1 MLRAPSREPPRWMLR
16 RRSLVPRRAGEGEG
30 REMERGHALTRGHEA
45 ELLAGHEQRQVLA
58 DAAHAAKGLVIRLR
72 EAEVLDRMDDLA
84 VEDRERAVARHAGDD
99 GPQLMHPPRVPEAR
113 DQNTLLHPGD
123 ELFAR
128 LVARLEAQVHRGGE
142 ADERQGMPG
151 VDRLVPVR
159 GDRVVYD
166 RTRDAVLDEG
176 HAVARPPFD

>member
-16 RRSLVPRRAGEGEG
+16 RRSLVPRRARERER
-30 REMERGHALTRGHEA
+30 REMECGHALTRGHEA

-99 GPQLMHPPRVPEAR
+99 GPQLMHPPRV
-113 DQNTLLHPGD
+113 
-123 ELFAR
+123 
-128 LVARLEAQVHRGGE
+128 
-142 ADERQGMPG
+142 
-151 VDRLVPVR
+151 
-159 GDRVVYD
+159 
-166 RTRDAVLDEG
+166 
-176 HAVARPPFD
+176 